1 MILNHFSGQRGG
13 VPPGGVGARQRAKP
27 AGGEEIEYPVTLP
40 FAQAARGMTLPLQ
53 ISRDGKLETIDVKIP
68 AGVKEGSRVRIKGK
82 GQHTNG
88 EPGDLF
94 IVTRVLPH
102 PYFRREGLDIQMD
115 LPISMY
121 EA

>member
-1 MILNHFSGQRGG
+1 M
-13 VPPGGVGARQRAKP
+13 
-27 AGGEEIEYPVTLP
+27 
-40 FAQAARGMTLPLQ
+40 
-53 ISRDGKLETIDVKIP
+53 
-68 AGVKEGSRVRIKGK
+68 RIKGK

-102 PYFRREGLDIQMD
+102 PYFRREGLDVHMD

-121 EA
+121 EALDGTITRSVLPVITTPPPSPASSAGRLKM

>member
-1 MILNHFSGQRGG
+1 
-13 VPPGGVGARQRAKP
+13 
-27 AGGEEIEYPVTLP
+27 
-40 FAQAARGMTLPLQ
+40 

-102 PYFRREGLDIQMD
+102 PYFRREGLDVQLD

-121 EA
+121 EALEGAKVEVPPGDGGGCGGGGGGGEGEGDCAGGGEGDFGGLGGDGGAEEDQA